1 MLKNVGTHGL
11 CVLPCRYGNDIIRC
25 RNCTKKEG
33 APRKA
38 HPLWVII
45 MTERLFVCTKKEGA
59 PRKAHP
65 LWVIIM
71 TERLFVVFA
80 PVYVVHIAACRQFL
94 VERETAFQV
103 LWRMT
108 LDAHCQI
115 LFQQR
120 LVVWVY
126 AVVDDATCSLDR

>member
-1 MLKNVGTHGL
+1 MSLEDARAVRPYVKMRNINRFMLKNVGTHGL

-45 MTERLFVCTKKEGA
+45 MTERLFV
-59 PRKAHP
+59 
-65 LWVIIM
+65 
-71 TERLFVVFA
+71 VFA
-80 PVYVVHIAACRQFL
+80 PVYVVHVAACRQFL

>member
-1 MLKNVGTHGL
+1 MIN
-11 CVLPCRYGNDIIRC
+11 
-25 RNCTKKEG
+25 KKL
-33 APRKA
+33 AVNTQDLFTAYISYKA
-38 HPLWVII
+38 
-45 MTERLFVCTKKEGA
+45 TGC
-59 PRKAHP
+59 
-65 LWVIIM
+65 
-71 TERLFVVFA
+71 LFVVFA

>member
-1 MLKNVGTHGL
+1 MKARFSNDRFGINKIKNSVISVSPCLNYFDTPS
-11 CVLPCRYGNDIIRC
+11 PCRYGNDIIRC
-25 RNCTKKEG
+25 RN
-33 APRKA
+33 
-38 HPLWVII
+38 
-45 MTERLFVCTKKEGA
+45 CTKKEGA